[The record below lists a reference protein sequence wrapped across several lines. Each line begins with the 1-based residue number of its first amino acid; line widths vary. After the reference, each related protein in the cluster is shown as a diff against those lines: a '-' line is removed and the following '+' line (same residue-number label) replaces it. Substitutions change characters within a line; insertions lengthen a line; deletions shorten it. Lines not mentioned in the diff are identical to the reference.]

1 MSAETAAEMNKTKY
15 HLRADLQGPGTPIL
29 GAADDASPR
38 GALSPSL
45 TQQER
50 RVVAELMRGLSNRQI
65 ARALSL
71 SQYTVKF
78 HLKNVFT
85 KWGVRSRV
93 EVILRFASERS
104 RAPVERYAVTESVA
118 AIATAP

>member
-1 MSAETAAEMNKTKY
+1 MSAEIAAEMNKTKY
-15 HLRADLQGPGTPIL
+15 HLRADLQGPSAPIFGTPGRIAEQ
-29 GAADDASPR
+29 AAPI
-38 GALSPSL
+38 SPSL

-93 EVILRFASERS
+93 EVILRFASERAS
-104 RAPVERYAVTESVA
+104 VPKDRYETVVA
-118 AIATAP
+118 IGPTA